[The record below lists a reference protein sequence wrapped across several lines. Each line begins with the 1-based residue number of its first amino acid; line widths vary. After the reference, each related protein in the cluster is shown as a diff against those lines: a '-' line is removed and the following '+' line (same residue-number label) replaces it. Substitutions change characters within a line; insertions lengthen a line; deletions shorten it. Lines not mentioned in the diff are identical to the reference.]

1 MSQDVAAR
9 FLTTSREL
17 GEAVN
22 PTHYP
27 TVAMIERETHFNAMN
42 PFWQAPFAYGAG
54 VVLLVLSLAFATVT
68 GKPAPQTIAGSTLYG
83 LGLAALADRH
93 RAGDLRVLSAREDH
107 GLGPGD
113 QHV

>member
-1 MSQDVAAR
+1 MCLQEVAAR

-22 PTHYP
+22 PTRYP

-54 VVLLVLSLAFATVT
+54 VILLVFALAFATVT
-68 GKPAPQTIAGSTLYG
+68 GKPAPQTISRVG
-83 LGLAALADRH
+83 ALRARPGGARRRH
-93 RAGDLRVLSAREDH
+93 RRWRSTGFIFA
-107 GLGPGD
+107 
-113 QHV
+113 